1 MVHLC
6 IVCGVVYG
14 AVVVEPRAPVYCF
27 STMLTVQLDS
37 LAARDCTVSALNMTA
52 CLAVLILLLLLLL
65 LCCVTRSLFVVVSEL
80 LKFTLVNFLSDE
92 ISVVFGD

>member
-52 CLAVLILLLLLLL
+52 CLAVFILLLL

>member
-52 CLAVLILLLLLLL
+52 CLAVFILLLLLL